1 MTELKPCPF
10 AEGGETRVVV
20 CDDEGN
26 IHGDLGCEYEQD
38 PWSGLSYGLV
48 HIHEDDNCLIQQEY
62 ELLGGFTF
70 DTAEEAIEA
79 WNTRTENTCHVRP
92 TTKDDDPYAD
102 GSTLTCLECG
112 FPWLDEFSIYCP
124 HCGRKVIKNER

>member
-1 MTELKPCPF
+1 MTALKPCPF
-10 AEGGETRVVV
+10 ANGGETRVVV

-38 PWSGLSYGLV
+38 PWSGLSYGLI
-48 HIHEDDNCLIQQEY
+48 HIHEHGNCLIQQEY

-79 WNTRTENTCHVRP
+79 WNTRYSQPNCENAE
-92 TTKDDDPYAD
+92 KQSD
-102 GSTLTCLECG
+102 GKCLGYSCPDSD
-112 FPWLDEFSIYCP
+112 FPISQCLNCKKSSSYEDMSE
-124 HCGRKVIKNER
+124 